1 MYLHQTQLKRSTT
14 IVKSLRGYNLTITYC
29 TMFWNPT
36 EVTSMPL
43 MSGTPE
49 LGRGFVVP
57 RPPGW
62 HKHTQRVRCICPP
75 TRKRTV
81 FLSEK
86 TEPTPVLRFYLL
98 VFGVRYN
105 NLLQE
110 SGRGS
115 VETLRET

>member
-1 MYLHQTQLKRSTT
+1 M
-14 IVKSLRGYNLTITYC
+14 
-29 TMFWNPT
+29 
-36 EVTSMPL
+36 
-43 MSGTPE
+43 
-49 LGRGFVVP
+49 
-57 RPPGW
+57 
-62 HKHTQRVRCICPP
+62 
-75 TRKRTV
+75 
-81 FLSEK
+81 SEK